1 MKPTP
6 PARAPHSEWAWRLRE
21 RLPVIASIGMLA
33 VLAGMT
39 GFLAQR
45 ASQEH
50 RSTPQR
56 TNPERPDWFIEGF
69 HLVRLGLSERVTW
82 QITAQRMQHR
92 PQNDAVELVQPTLVR
107 LEPGR
112 PSMVIRA
119 QEAETLELGDLTHL
133 RGQVEVTRAADRN
146 GPALKIRT
154 ERLDVLAPKDLARAT
169 GPVRIERGGSN
180 LTGIGMEFDNA
191 ARRLQVFADVQGQW
205 AVAPQPTHPRTAPQ
219 SRMTPESPTP
229 RHTK

>member
-1 MKPTP
+1 MTNPMP
-6 PARAPHSEWAWRLRE
+6 PARASNPEWAWRLRE

-33 VLAGMT
+33 ILAAMT
-39 GFLAQR
+39 GLLAQR

-56 TNPERPDWFIEGF
+56 TNPDQPDWFIEGF

-82 QITAQRMQHR
+82 QISAQRMQHR
-92 PQNDAVELVQPTLVR
+92 PQNDAVELVQPTLLR
-107 LEPGR
+107 IEPGR
-112 PSMVIRA
+112 PTMVIRA
-119 QEAETLELGDLTHL
+119 QEAETLEMGDLTHL
-133 RGQVEVTRAADRN
+133 RGQVEVTRAADRD

-154 ERLDVLAPKDLARAT
+154 ERLDVLAPKDLARAA

-191 ARRLQVFADVQGQW
+191 ARRLQVLADVQGQW
-205 AVAPQPTHPRTAPQ
+205 SSAPGPRL
-219 SRMTPESPTP
+219 RPESPTP
-229 RHTK
+229 KKTK